1 MELKISTNQADLKNE
16 LLEIPV
22 LIYRTSNRIL
32 KFEEK
37 YLDFKQTFEEFQGTL
52 SNEISLNP
60 EKYGFPYGE
69 KVERF
74 RLLGRI
80 FADPQFKHLKRQMLK
95 YQSLMKSS
103 QVYKE
108 ALLLK
113 FEAIKCLL
121 INHTE

>member
-1 MELKISTNQADLKNE
+1 MELKISTNQAELENE

-22 LIYRTSNRIL
+22 LIYRISNRIL
-32 KFEEK
+32 KFEQR
-37 YLDFKQTFEEFQGTL
+37 YLDHKQSLEEFQGEL
-52 SNEISLNP
+52 SNDISLNP
-60 EKYGFPYGE
+60 EKYGFPFGE

-80 FADPQFKHLKRQMLK
+80 FADPKFKHLKRQMIK
-95 YQSLMKSS
+95 YQSLMSESK
-103 QVYKE
+103 VYKE